1 MSFTC
6 RPATDH
12 DTTALLAVHRAAF
25 ATDVEA
31 DLVADLLHATGAAD
45 RQSWVADSGGTVV
58 GHVLLTSGD
67 TSGDTGGEPRAASPV
82 GIMLLCPLAVLPSH
96 QHAGVGTTLVRA
108 ALAAAGSDGIASVT
122 VFGDPAYY
130 SRFGF
135 RSLLPAGPQPAFDVG
150 PAHRDAWQTLYL
162 GEDQAPG
169 GLLDGVRPVWPAP
182 LMRPELWQV

>member
-12 DTTALLAVHRAAF
+12 DTTALLGVHRAAF

-31 DLVADLLHATGAAD
+31 DLVAELLRATAATA

-58 GHVLLTSGD
+58 GHVLLTG
-67 TSGDTGGEPRAASPV
+67 GDTGGEARTASPV